1 MRLVHKCK
9 MTHLLRLIGEVNEN
23 GYTDVE
29 IVVTEAELGQILQHP
44 KAASLFPE
52 YFDGIAQKSSMIQ
65 FEILEL
71 KEQIRKLNDVR
82 QKEELESQISDK
94 ESEVNDLSSHRK
106 LKYQFEVNGIT
117 LRVAQIS

>member
-9 MTHLLRLIGEVNEN
+9 MTHLLRLLGEVNEH
-23 GYTDVE
+23 GYADVE
-29 IVVTEAELGQILQHP
+29 IVLTEAELGQILHHP

-82 QKEELESQISDK
+82 QREELESQISDK
-94 ESEVNDLSSHRK
+94 ESEANDLSSHRK